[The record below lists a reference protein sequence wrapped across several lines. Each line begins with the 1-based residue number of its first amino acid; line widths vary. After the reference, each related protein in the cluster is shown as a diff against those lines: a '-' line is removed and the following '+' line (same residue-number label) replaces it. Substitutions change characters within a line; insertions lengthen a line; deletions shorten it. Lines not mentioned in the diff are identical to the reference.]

1 MKTTNTFGVHFLIRQ
16 DKLKDGK
23 APVYARITVN
33 TERILIGLK
42 EWVEPRSW
50 DVRKGTGK
58 GTKEETRSLNNYL
71 SELRTELGECYR
83 ELQLRKKIITAEDIK
98 ITFLRTEET
107 EHTLSA
113 LFEYHN
119 EKEKHKLNDNTLS
132 HYETSQHYLIA
143 FVSKHYKK
151 KDLSLK
157 DVNYKFIADFE
168 NFLRDYKPEGNK
180 KAIGNTGAMTH
191 LIRLKKML
199 NLALALE
206 WLHKNPFINY
216 KIKIQ
221 HKEREFLSKAELAR
235 MEKKVFTISRLDFVR
250 DVFVFSCYTGLVY
263 VDAFNLTPAQLVT
276 GVDERQWIKT
286 LRQKTKTQVTAPLL
300 SQAAAIL
307 SKYKDDKRA
316 ISTGRLFP
324 VMSNQKMNSYLKLK
338 SVKLVSS
345 NSALL
350 SISG

>member
-1 MKTTNTFGVHFLIRQ
+1 MQ
-16 DKLKDGK
+16 LK
-23 APVYARITVN
+23 
-33 TERILIGLK
+33 
-42 EWVEPRSW
+42 
-50 DVRKGTGK
+50 
-58 GTKEETRSLNNYL
+58 
-71 SELRTELGECYR
+71 
-83 ELQLRKKIITAEDIK
+83 KKVITAEDIK

-119 EKEKHKLNDNTLS
+119 EKEKHKLNNNTLS
-132 HYETSQHYLIA
+132 HYETSQRYLIA
-143 FVSKHYKK
+143 FVNKRYKK

-180 KAIGNTGAMTH
+180 KAIGNTGAVTH

-235 MEKKVFTISRLDFVR
+235 MEKTQFTIPRLDFVR
-250 DVFVFSCYTGLVY
+250 DVFVFCCYTGLAY
-263 VDAFNLTPAQLVT
+263 VDAFNLTAAQLVT
-276 GVDERQWIKT
+276 GVDEKQWIKT
-286 LRQKTKTQVTAPLL
+286 LRQKTKTQVTTPLL
-300 SQAAAIL
+300 SRAAAIL
-307 SKYKDDKRA
+307 AKYKDDKRA
-316 ISTGRLFP
+316 ISAGKLFP
-324 VMSNQKMNSYLKLK
+324 VMSNQKMNSYLKEIADLYGISK
-338 SVKLVSS
+338 NLTFHLARHTFATTVTLSNGVPIETVSKILGHAKMGTTQIYAKVIEQKIS
-345 NSALL
+345 DDMSALQKRL
-350 SISG
+350 S